1 MKRLLIIIVILLVL
15 GGIIYYLSTL
25 GKPSPRS
32 QITPSTGGTATLE
45 KKAAETPTIDPIV
58 KLKNDLTIQAR
69 VFIER
74 YGSWSNQSNFE
85 NFEDLMPYMTEKLK
99 AETQNLI
106 KQYQASKIQHP
117 KYYGLTTNVVS
128 LNLDNFVVDEKA
140 EFSGQVQQ
148 QETKDSKTN
157 ILYKTVKLVFVK
169 ENNQWLVDEIIIKN

>member
-1 MKRLLIIIVILLVL
+1 MKRLLIIIIILLVL

-117 KYYGLTTNVVS
+117 KYYGH
-128 LNLDNFVVDEKA
+128 
-140 EFSGQVQQ
+140 
-148 QETKDSKTN
+148 
-157 ILYKTVKLVFVK
+157 
-169 ENNQWLVDEIIIKN
+169 